1 MFNELFW
8 HFSDVLSESKRK
20 YIMRKMDGDEGDKAH
35 VMTPEG
41 PLVDDST
48 RNVKVSCLGAD
59 HELSLLTSN
68 LVAIANERSGWKY
81 KIDFQDPFQYLTY
94 DVGGHYVPHVDGLL
108 DQVYVW
114 DDYRR
119 NMSVDRI
126 EDAYRLGKIRKLSV
140 IYALN
145 DEFTGGEFAMYRLK
159 AELDTEAEKVWED
172 WRQEQRKQVGYK
184 EESTRRPVTDS
195 FVHNVVAEELIIPL
209 KAGDCIVFP
218 SAVMHTVKP
227 VTEGRR
233 YSIVSWLGG
242 DRIG

>member
-1 MFNELFW
+1 MFSELFW
-8 HFSDVLSESKRK
+8 HFSDVLSENKRK
-20 YIMRKMDGDEGDKAH
+20 YIMKKMDGDEGDKAH

-41 PLVDDST
+41 PLVDSST

-68 LVAIANERSGWKY
+68 LVAIANDRSGWKY

-94 DVGGHYVPHVDGLL
+94 DVGGHYVPHVDGNL

-159 AELDTEAEKVWED
+159 AELDTEAEKVWEN

-184 EESTRRPVTDS
+184 EDESTRRPVQG
-195 FVHNVVAEELIIPL
+195 VIAEELIIPL

-242 DRIG
+242 ERIG